1 MKNIELGKINRFTL
15 VGNKT
20 SITKEELEEIVEYKH
35 EYAKP
40 GELKKYTE
48 KSFRNL
54 SQSEKE
60 SLIDELLKD
69 DYVQY
74 KNCHIARSK
83 LLYDSSDTLIKE
95 ITILDKLND
104 LGYEIYL
111 LPYSYARD
119 SMNCYQKSADS
130 ISDLAFIE
138 FKTAISTGKNAGQSV
153 YKDARTQADNV
164 FISFVNETS
173 EQKVI
178 NNIYSTIKESKKVN
192 KNYNFE
198 GLVFLNFEKDNDRTV
213 LYHFD
218 KDGAALRLDNPT
230 HKNLQT
236 FLKDN
241 NFKKDKGIENDSQ
254 VLENP
259 VTKHGSSPINNIKQ
273 ESESVNKDIE
283 TRAAELVRN
292 ATYHEKDDLYFGDN
306 EHKVRF
312 YTDFDSSILNLS
324 KYIDEPV
331 KDFRLG
337 TVFNHA
343 NKCVD
348 YFIDAILESGDVLYD
363 VQDKLSETDKK
374 VFLAAEEGIVKSI
387 IESELHSQSVVTYSV
402 NFNCGFTFPAEIAGD
417 DVKCNEYRE
426 KVFNELKEKYGFHPN
441 DTETEYF
448 PDREHP
454 NDSSFNIGFAAP
466 VPVESMYPQSA
477 TDIWIDNV
485 CHELE
490 KDFGAYIKWE
500 GGERTERTFEDELS
514 ARKEVTLISAKNRGF
529 YSWDDI
535 YTLAMETGF
544 GDSRLS
550 AKDNARGCI
559 SDIAL
564 KFGIDI
570 ENSEIPE
577 EAIEDFLKEHPELDR
592 FNEDGQMI
600 DSDVSITSA
609 KKELNKVRERSFD
622 DKSVEETIKIF
633 DSFGYYPKFTIEGF
647 EEKLELIRLS
657 DNKPVSRFG
666 EWLTPNHEGF
676 YWGLKWSDDS
686 VTDENLLE
694 TLDELS
700 FHYWNI
706 LPSHT
711 KSITLT
717 DKEYDALD
725 KYFWKLE
732 DPYGFFPISS
742 EDKKV
747 SEYDLKRF
755 IHPLESVEKELSS
768 DTVKIIKDVI
778 NKYIPSFP
786 KEIEYEHKFKNTIF
800 IQDKEWGDVL
810 VCRFNEKKDGFDY
823 CLFNQ
828 HGEISRVQNNPGFY
842 EMDYLKNYYQNKK
855 EILPVDAANVI
866 LINNQ
871 DGDKNWKRTDSEL
884 TYDQQWLDSSDRDI
898 STEEKKTFIDAFELV
913 LNPLDNLVAHI
924 IDNGYDLNDTE
935 IKDLKATFEY
945 WFETWNYE
953 LAYDEGELCFL
964 DHDNE
969 YAETLDFDGIKRV
982 LHNMLVS
989 VNDTKDSELDWQKE
1003 LLQKFEPDPEVIK
1016 LKTKYLKA
1024 YEKGMESSRQ
1034 AALEQ
1039 LPADASKEKVIEEA
1053 NVIFAETA
1061 KPYEIVGYYLTYYPE
1076 KYLETW
1082 NENTKNKVLDGTDK
1096 TVTELLTT
1104 LYEKEHTH
1112 MHKIDNVNLE
1122 PLNLKEYVNSHLPET
1137 VGPLSSSFIDNLD
1150 IYTRKLSDD
1159 LLLYDKVNDKAYRVW
1174 NGDKIDYEKTKN
1186 KNLLHETDVEGLFNF
1201 AEDEAYNYQ
1210 GTVDA
1215 KTQAAEIREAK
1226 DYEHYFNH
1234 YQNII
1239 KASRFAEL
1247 TQCFASEDNDKIRA
1261 ESVHTYAIKL
1271 YKENTDILSLPYD
1284 EDTGYELNVETN
1296 IEGRVNLMYL
1306 NKINIK
1312 TNKIVWNSVESSFNE
1327 SQLEIWNESKSF
1339 VENYIHASFPEDYE
1353 IVADYAFPE
1362 TYKYI
1367 NSDGNTI
1374 ELTTYEEPRWNF
1386 RDEKVLLK
1394 AVQESD
1400 PDFYKKLMEIISEYP
1415 DEHFSFDL
1423 GKELSYASFGGEK
1436 SWNKNH
1442 DFSLE
1447 SLDEKLNNVF
1457 RFRYWNNYDENNV
1470 EVNNFDEY
1478 GEEIVIKDEGLV
1490 KKLNTLIEAHVRY
1503 NITKYETFKK
1513 YREERIPLL
1522 IRENFRSIVGEGP
1535 LHENDNELY
1544 LEGSFLSS
1552 ELSSLIGLGTDE
1564 ENSWSDV
1571 NGDKYI
1577 RKYNIYKLYDLKGG
1591 DKINTIPFKFDG
1603 DPDRL
1608 FIEYYDKNDKVS
1620 STQKLSEDVLP
1631 FGTVELVNKCFDEQA
1646 AREMHQPLITEK
1658 NIINL
1663 AKSEISHFD
1672 KDFDLPNSHGKRV
1685 GRIWTYTLSD
1695 DFEKV
1700 LGIQGKTYVKDGEEK
1715 ILYFNLY
1722 QDFEYDDN
1730 GKIDLSKPSDLLLYE
1745 YYNDGI
1751 DEINC
1756 GVEKISDVLQNN
1768 SEYLQRF
1775 VSGDI
1780 SEIKDKIIQTIT
1792 NSFKNYIRDE
1802 LDTNEIKLDVEMEN
1816 NKQRGWQWIHY
1827 NDNSGSLHSPSGKS
1841 YFSYDW
1847 NTKEYTITDDS
1858 RWEMFEGAPDEDT
1871 SFSAFKKE
1879 AEEYVRKNITN
1890 GDFELTHKYIDH
1902 EFTKNLFVQAV
1913 GTDISDELWDE
1924 IESRQ
1929 NERDFN
1935 LVCDYEVNSQGNI
1948 ISFDFKKQDIDNE
1961 YNETPTT
1968 ALEIINEVIAWDDKE
1983 VSELH
1988 AGTADDKDIQK
1999 INQFIKDLE
2008 QLRDEI
2014 DIDVDVFENCRI
2026 DVHNNVEDA
2035 YIHITLDNGN
2045 VVHIPMEYVS
2055 ENELD
2060 DFWYGFRYKG
2070 KDFDLNITGESF
2082 TGEKD
2087 VYQCAVYSVD
2097 ETGHVDTADYSSA
2110 ETVIMDAYHKYI
2122 PEMNYKVASDEQILQ
2137 AFNKAGFEL
2146 TSPSM
2151 LNLFNEELSEFWAEE
2166 IVLGPDGKLYWHD
2179 IEGENGYE
2187 FAVLDKSRISSL
2199 FNSVEEALESHLT
2212 DEEYYDEE
2220 EEMQEAK
2227 KLLTE
2232 LKNISSQYMLVKEV
2246 EVWNKEKES
2255 TNSVWREIGHLIN
2268 VKPHNQEQ
2276 ISVLV
2281 AAAAKKGF
2289 TIEPEQ
2295 ADAILQLVNYDESTF
2310 KFVFDIDNG
2319 NFAEIHHD
2327 NVISDV
2333 EDFEGIMSYLESEI
2347 KFELFEEPEKYSA
2360 EQKESAQKLYN
2371 VLLNINSE
2379 KELINL
2385 FSRKDIN
2392 SGINCFE
2399 SDPDDVGLVFG
2410 EGSLQIPVFI
2420 NTKFALDK
2428 LLDPDFEN
2436 DNDTLKYY
2444 IEISENGAVTD
2455 VLWHN
2460 HVQANHPENQNEGM
2474 ISDSDKISA
2483 ELKDKIINLSR
2494 EYAENFCQEKFNRSV
2509 EESIL
2514 MHKFEQTL
2522 LNKEADMYVSGKPD
2536 FSLTKDDFQP
2546 NVIQITMFA
2555 GSEMSSW
2562 DSGYELEQILDPDF
2576 DVERDSMNFIFTIN
2590 EDDECDIRWEN
2601 YPIHDG
2607 LISNSNISE
2616 DLKKELFKSCK
2627 KAAEEYVK
2635 EHFGCSLD
2643 KAFYMDLSSNNI
2655 DRNFPDENIIDKET
2669 NLTPVQ
2675 LAGEK
2680 FIGELNKNICYYK
2693 NNPWVTSKIILDEMK
2708 EKNPEEHKLL
2718 QKYFKEN
2725 NIKTRED
2732 YIKFFEEN
2740 LGVVKSV
2747 SQVQKKASFNPGE
2760 NKTVKR
2766 EKDTEPDF
2774 DR

>member
-60 SLIDELLKD
+60 TLIDELLKD

-95 ITILDKLND
+95 IAILDKLND

-164 FISFVNETS
+164 FISFVNETT

-192 KNYNFE
+192 KDYNFE
-198 GLVFLNFEKDNDRTV
+198 GLVFLNFEKNNDRTV

-230 HKNLQT
+230 HENLQT

-259 VTKHGSSPINNIKQ
+259 VTEHGSSPTNNIKQ

-292 ATYHEKDDLYFGDN
+292 ATYHEKDTSYTGDS

-312 YTDFDSSILNLS
+312 YTDFDSSILNLR
-324 KYIDEPV
+324 KYIEQPV
-331 KDFRLG
+331 REFRLG

-426 KVFNELKEKYGFHPN
+426 KVFNELMKKYGFHSN

-514 ARKEVTLISAKNRGF
+514 ARKEVTLIAAKNRGF

-559 SDIAL
+559 SDIAS

-577 EAIEDFLKEHPELDR
+577 EAIEDFLKEHPELNR
-592 FNEDGQMI
+592 FNEDGQII
-600 DSDVSITSA
+600 DSDVSIISA
-609 KKELNKVRERSFD
+609 
-622 DKSVEETIKIF
+622 
-633 DSFGYYPKFTIEGF
+633 
-647 EEKLELIRLS
+647 
-657 DNKPVSRFG
+657 
-666 EWLTPNHEGF
+666 
-676 YWGLKWSDDS
+676 
-686 VTDENLLE
+686 
-694 TLDELS
+694 
-700 FHYWNI
+700 
-706 LPSHT
+706 
-711 KSITLT
+711 
-717 DKEYDALD
+717 
-725 KYFWKLE
+725 
-732 DPYGFFPISS
+732 
-742 EDKKV
+742 
-747 SEYDLKRF
+747 
-755 IHPLESVEKELSS
+755 
-768 DTVKIIKDVI
+768 
-778 NKYIPSFP
+778 
-786 KEIEYEHKFKNTIF
+786 EHNFKNTIF

-828 HGEISRVQNNPGFY
+828 AGEISRVQNNPGFY

-855 EILPVDAANVI
+855 EILPVDAANAI

-871 DGDKNWKRTDSEL
+871 IGDKNWKRTDSEL
-884 TYDQQWLDSSDRDI
+884 TYDQQWLNSSDRDI

-924 IDNGYDLNDTE
+924 VDNGYDLNDTE
-935 IKDLKATFEY
+935 IKNLKATFEY

-953 LAYDEGELCFL
+953 LSYDEGQLCFF
-964 DHDNE
+964 DHDSE
-969 YAETLDFDGIKRV
+969 YAETLDFDEIKRL

-989 VNDTKDSELDWQKE
+989 VNDTKDSELDWQKN
-1003 LLQKFEPDPEVIK
+1003 LLQKFEPDPELEK
-1016 LKTKYLKA
+1016 LKEKYLKA
-1024 YEKGMESSRQ
+1024 FEKGMESSRQ
-1034 AALEQ
+1034 AAFDE
-1039 LPADASKEKVIEEA
+1039 LPADATKEAVNDKA
-1053 NVIFAETA
+1053 NEIFGTTA
-1061 KPYEIVGYYLTYYPE
+1061 NPDEVVGYYLSFYPD
-1076 KYLETW
+1076 KYLEIW
-1082 NENTKNKVLDGTDK
+1082 NENIENHNLTEEDK
-1096 TVTELLTT
+1096 TVTVLLQN
-1104 LYEKEHTH
+1104 LYEKEHIH
-1112 MHKIDNVNLE
+1112 MHSKNNIEQMNLR
-1122 PLNLKEYVNSHLPET
+1122 EYVNTHLPSGI
-1137 VGPLSSSFIDNLD
+1137 GPLSSYFIDKLD
-1150 IYTRKLSDD
+1150 LYTKGLSNDI
-1159 LLLYDKVNDKAYRVW
+1159 LLYDKVNDKAYRVI
-1174 NGDKIDYEKTKN
+1174 NGNRTEYEKTKDSRY
-1186 KNLLHETDVEGLFNF
+1186 LEETNVKELFTF
-1201 AEDEAYNYQ
+1201 AADEAYNYQ
-1210 GTVDA
+1210 GTADE
-1215 KTQAAEIREAK
+1215 KIQSAEIAEAK
-1226 DYEHYFNH
+1226 SDEKIFNF
-1234 YQNII
+1234 YLNEIT
-1239 KASRFAEL
+1239 ASRFADL
-1247 TQCFASEDNDKIRA
+1247 VQCYGTVGDDKIRND
-1261 ESVHTYAIKL
+1261 SVHKYAFKL
-1271 YKENTDILSLPYD
+1271 NKENTDILSLSSDD
-1284 EDTGYELNVETN
+1284 ETGYELGVETN
-1296 IEGRVNLMYL
+1296 VEGHVCLMYL
-1306 NKINIK
+1306 NKVNKK
-1312 TNKIVWNSVESSFNE
+1312 TGVTLYESLETHFDD
-1327 SQLEIWNESKSF
+1327 SQKEIWNHAKKF
-1339 VENYIHASFPEDYE
+1339 VEAYIHDSFPEDYE

-1423 GKELSYASFGGEK
+1423 GKELSYDSFVGEK

-1478 GEEIVIKDEGLV
+1478 GEEIVIKDEQLV
-1490 KKLNTLIEAHVRY
+1490 KKLNALIEPHVRY
-1503 NITKYETFKK
+1503 NITKYQRFKD

-1535 LHENDNELY
+1535 LHENDNKLY

-1571 NGDKYI
+1571 NGNKYI

-1631 FGTVELVNKCFDEQA
+1631 FETVELVNKCFDEQA
-1646 AREMHQPLITEK
+1646 AREIHQPLITKK
-1658 NIINL
+1658 NIETL

-1672 KDFDLPNSHGKRV
+1672 KDFDLPNSQGKKV

-1700 LGIQGKTYVKDGEEK
+1700 LGIHGKTYVKDGEEK

-1775 VSGDI
+1775 VSGNVE
-1780 SEIKDKIIQTIT
+1780 EIKDNIIQTIT
-1792 NSFKNYIRDE
+1792 NLFKNYIRDE

-1816 NKQRGWQWIHY
+1816 NKQRGWQWVHY

-1890 GDFELTHKYIDH
+1890 GDFELTHKYIAH
-1902 EFTKNLFVQAV
+1902 ELTKNLFVQAV

-1929 NERDFN
+1929 YERAFN
-1935 LVCDYEVNSQGNI
+1935 LVCDYEVDSQGNI
-1948 ISFDFKKQDIDNE
+1948 ISFDFKKHDIDNE

-1999 INQFIKDLE
+1999 VNQFIKDLE

-2014 DIDVDVFENCRI
+2014 DINVDVFENCRI

-2035 YIHITLDNGN
+2035 YIHITLNNGN

-2055 ENELD
+2055 KNELD

-2097 ETGHVDTADYSSA
+2097 ENGHIDTADYSSA
-2110 ETVIMDAYHKYI
+2110 EAVSIDAYHKYV
-2122 PEMNYKVASDEQILQ
+2122 PEMNYKVASDEQVLQ

-2146 TSPSM
+2146 SSPSM
-2151 LNLFNEELSEFWAEE
+2151 LNLFNEELSEFWTEE

-2179 IEGENGYE
+2179 IEGEQGYK

-2227 KLLTE
+2227 NLLTE

-2255 TNSVWREIGHLIN
+2255 TNSMWREIGHLVD

-2327 NVISDV
+2327 NVITDV

-2360 EQKESAQKLYN
+2360 EQKESAQRLYN

-2399 SDPDDVGLVFG
+2399 SDPDDVGLEFG

-2474 ISDSDKISA
+2474 ISDSDKISP

-2494 EYAENFCQEKFNRSV
+2494 EYAEDFCQRKFNRSV

-2522 LNKEADMYVSGKPD
+2522 LNEEADMYVSGKPD
-2536 FSLTKDDFQP
+2536 FSLTKDDFQQ

-2576 DVERDSMNFIFTIN
+2576 DVEKNSMNFIFTIN
-2590 EDDECDIRWEN
+2590 EDNECDIRWEN

-2627 KAAEEYVK
+2627 KAAEEYIK

-2643 KAFYMDLSSNNI
+2643 KAFYMDLSSDNF
-2655 DRNFPDENIIDKET
+2655 DRNFSDENIIDKET

-2718 QKYFKEN
+2718 QKYFKEK

-2747 SQVQKKASFNPGE
+2747 SQVQKKTSFNPGE
-2760 NKTVKR
+2760 NKTVKK

-2774 DR
+2774 GR

>member
-1 MKNIELGKINRFTL
+1 MKTIELGKTNRFIL

-48 KSFRNL
+48 NSFRDL

-95 ITILDKLND
+95 IAILDKLND

-259 VTKHGSSPINNIKQ
+259 VTEHGSSPTKNIEQ

-283 TRAAELVRN
+283 TRAAEL
-292 ATYHEKDDLYFGDN
+292 
-306 EHKVRF
+306 
-312 YTDFDSSILNLS
+312 
-324 KYIDEPV
+324 
-331 KDFRLG
+331 
-337 TVFNHA
+337 
-343 NKCVD
+343 
-348 YFIDAILESGDVLYD
+348 
-363 VQDKLSETDKK
+363 
-374 VFLAAEEGIVKSI
+374 
-387 IESELHSQSVVTYSV
+387 
-402 NFNCGFTFPAEIAGD
+402 
-417 DVKCNEYRE
+417 
-426 KVFNELKEKYGFHPN
+426 LK
-441 DTETEYF
+441 
-448 PDREHP
+448 
-454 NDSSFNIGFAAP
+454 
-466 VPVESMYPQSA
+466 
-477 TDIWIDNV
+477 
-485 CHELE
+485 
-490 KDFGAYIKWE
+490 
-500 GGERTERTFEDELS
+500 
-514 ARKEVTLISAKNRGF
+514 
-529 YSWDDI
+529 
-535 YTLAMETGF
+535 
-544 GDSRLS
+544 
-550 AKDNARGCI
+550 
-559 SDIAL
+559 
-564 KFGIDI
+564 
-570 ENSEIPE
+570 
-577 EAIEDFLKEHPELDR
+577 
-592 FNEDGQMI
+592 
-600 DSDVSITSA
+600 
-609 KKELNKVRERSFD
+609 
-622 DKSVEETIKIF
+622 
-633 DSFGYYPKFTIEGF
+633 
-647 EEKLELIRLS
+647 
-657 DNKPVSRFG
+657 
-666 EWLTPNHEGF
+666 
-676 YWGLKWSDDS
+676 
-686 VTDENLLE
+686 
-694 TLDELS
+694 
-700 FHYWNI
+700 
-706 LPSHT
+706 
-711 KSITLT
+711 
-717 DKEYDALD
+717 
-725 KYFWKLE
+725 
-732 DPYGFFPISS
+732 
-742 EDKKV
+742 
-747 SEYDLKRF
+747 
-755 IHPLESVEKELSS
+755 
-768 DTVKIIKDVI
+768 
-778 NKYIPSFP
+778 
-786 KEIEYEHKFKNTIF
+786 
-800 IQDKEWGDVL
+800 
-810 VCRFNEKKDGFDY
+810 
-823 CLFNQ
+823 
-828 HGEISRVQNNPGFY
+828 
-842 EMDYLKNYYQNKK
+842 
-855 EILPVDAANVI
+855 
-866 LINNQ
+866 
-871 DGDKNWKRTDSEL
+871 
-884 TYDQQWLDSSDRDI
+884 
-898 STEEKKTFIDAFELV
+898 
-913 LNPLDNLVAHI
+913 
-924 IDNGYDLNDTE
+924 
-935 IKDLKATFEY
+935 
-945 WFETWNYE
+945 
-953 LAYDEGELCFL
+953 
-964 DHDNE
+964 
-969 YAETLDFDGIKRV
+969 
-982 LHNMLVS
+982 
-989 VNDTKDSELDWQKE
+989 
-1003 LLQKFEPDPEVIK
+1003 
-1016 LKTKYLKA
+1016 
-1024 YEKGMESSRQ
+1024 
-1034 AALEQ
+1034 
-1039 LPADASKEKVIEEA
+1039 
-1053 NVIFAETA
+1053 
-1061 KPYEIVGYYLTYYPE
+1061 
-1076 KYLETW
+1076 
-1082 NENTKNKVLDGTDK
+1082 
-1096 TVTELLTT
+1096 T

-1112 MHKIDNVNLE
+1112 MHKIDNENLE
-1122 PLNLKEYVNSHLPET
+1122 PLNLMEYVNSHLPET

-1159 LLLYDKVNDKAYRVW
+1159 FLLYDKVNDKAYRVW

-1210 GTVDA
+1210 GTADA
-1215 KTQAAEIREAK
+1215 KTQAAEIKEAK
-1226 DYEHYFNH
+1226 NYEQYFKH

-1247 TQCFASEDNDKIRA
+1247 SQCYASEDNDKIRA
-1261 ESVHTYAIKL
+1261 ESVYTYAIKL
-1271 YKENTDILSLPYD
+1271 NKENTDILSLPYD

-1306 NKINIK
+1306 TKINTK
-1312 TNKIVWNSVESSFNE
+1312 TNKNVWNSVESSFNE
-1327 SQLEIWNESKSF
+1327 SQLEIWNESKRF
-1339 VENYIHASFPEDYE
+1339 VENYIHDSFPEDYE

-1423 GKELSYASFGGEK
+1423 GKELHYDSFCEAS
-1436 SWNKNH
+1436 WKNYH

-1447 SLDEKLNNVF
+1447 SIDDKLNNVF
-1457 RFRYWNNYDENNV
+1457 RFRYWNNYDENKI
-1470 EVNNFDEY
+1470 EINNFNEY
-1478 GEEIVIKDEGLV
+1478 GEEIVIKDKQLV
-1490 KKLNTLIEAHVRY
+1490 KKLNALIESHVRY
-1503 NITKYETFKK
+1503 NITKYQRFKD
-1513 YREERIPLL
+1513 YREQRIPLL

-1535 LHENDNELY
+1535 LHENDNKLY

-1571 NGDKYI
+1571 NGNKYI

-1603 DPDRL
+1603 EPDRL
-1608 FIEYYDKNDKVS
+1608 FIEYYGKNDKVS

-1646 AREMHQPLITEK
+1646 AREMHQTLITKK
-1658 NIINL
+1658 NIEIL

-1672 KDFDLPNSHGKRV
+1672 KEFDLPNSQGKKR

-1700 LGIQGKTYVKDGEEK
+1700 LGIHGKTYVKDGKEK

-1745 YYNDGI
+1745 YFNDGT
-1751 DEINC
+1751 DGINC

-1768 SEYLQRF
+1768 SKYLQRF
-1775 VSGDI
+1775 VAGDI

-1792 NSFKNYIRDE
+1792 NSFKNYIRNE
-1802 LDTNEIKLDVEMEN
+1802 LDTNEIKTDIEIEN
-1816 NKQRGWQWIHY
+1816 SKQRGWQWIHY

-1871 SFSAFKKE
+1871 SFSAFKKK

-1890 GDFELTHKYIDH
+1890 GDFELTHKYIDR
-1902 EFTKNLFVQAV
+1902 ELTKNFFVQAV

-1929 NERDFN
+1929 NERNFN
-1935 LVCDYEVNSQGNI
+1935 LVCDYEVDSQGNI

-2026 DVHNNVEDA
+2026 DIHNNVVDT
-2035 YIHITLDNGN
+2035 YIHITLNNGN
-2045 VVHIPMEYVS
+2045 IVHIPMEYVS

-2060 DFWYGFRYKG
+2060 DFWYGFKYKG
-2070 KDFDLNITGESF
+2070 KDFDLNIAGESF

-2097 ETGHVDTADYSSA
+2097 ENGHVDTADYSSA
-2110 ETVIMDAYHKYI
+2110 EAVIMNAYHKYV

-2146 TSPSM
+2146 TSHSM

-2179 IEGENGYE
+2179 IEGEQGYE

-2199 FNSVEEALESHLT
+2199 FDNVEEALESHLT

-2220 EEMQEAK
+2220 EMQDAK
-2227 KLLTE
+2227 NLLAE

-2255 TNSVWREIGHLIN
+2255 TNSVWREIGHLVD

-2289 TIEPEQ
+2289 TIESEQ
-2295 ADAILQLVNYDESTF
+2295 ADAILQLLNYDESTF

-2327 NVISDV
+2327 NVITDV

-2360 EQKESAQKLYN
+2360 EQKESALRLYN
-2371 VLLNINSE
+2371 VLLNINPE

-2392 SGINCFE
+2392 SGINCFK
-2399 SDPDDVGLVFG
+2399 SDPDDLGLEFG
-2410 EGSLQIPVFI
+2410 EGSICIPVYI

-2460 HVQANHPENQNEGM
+2460 HVQSNHPENQNEGM
-2474 ISDSDKISA
+2474 ISDNDKISP
-2483 ELKDKIINLSR
+2483 ELKNKIINLSR
-2494 EYAENFCQEKFNRSV
+2494 EYAEDFCQRKFNRSI

-2514 MHKFEQTL
+2514 MHNFEQTL
-2522 LNKEADMYVSGKPD
+2522 LNEEADMNVSGKPD

-2576 DVERDSMNFIFTIN
+2576 DVEKDSMNFIFTIN

-2643 KAFYMDLSSNNI
+2643 KAFYMDLSSNNF

-2693 NNPWVTSKIILDEMK
+2693 NNPWVTSKIILDELK
-2708 EKNPEEHKLL
+2708 KNDPEEYKNVNLFFKKKKL
-2718 QKYFKEN
+2718 KSKADYEN
-2725 NIKTRED
+2725 
-2732 YIKFFEEN
+2732 FFEQSIGSRKVCSISTE
-2740 LGVVKSV
+2740 
-2747 SQVQKKASFNPGE
+2747 
-2760 NKTVKR
+2760 KR
-2766 EKDTEPDF
+2766 EPEISKNKPGKEDPDYT
-2774 DR
+2774 R

>member
-1 MKNIELGKINRFTL
+1 MKNIELGKKIWNAIDSSWDFETWYEKCFGECIEEAANSILNGSCTIENGSFVEVSRTISKDGNTHNFDVDPENFIEYYGEEGFFNTFGISFNALKEINAIKTL
-15 VGNKT
+15 DKDYVKGSLNAITSVIKNKSFLQINNPELNEVIFDYGDFGDLTKNKNGSNGNGIIHIIQRR
-20 SITKEELEEIVEYKH
+20 SEIDNLSDEEIASLLFMIKRISETEKPDGYDKTNTRAFINKNGIRVILQKNWKEDNRNWIVTGYGIIDSESKELNLEATETIKTVNALYGYKPEH
-35 EYAKP
+35 SRLREQVGAVIASISTIRQQQKNVKELKSRTKIEKGIKTISTSNPKTVYDRAILKSSPKNCSDKELISSFAAIEYAINALENKNNSS
-40 GELKKYTE
+40 LFKHTKARKIIE
-48 KSFRNL
+48 KAADRTLLN
-54 SQSEKE
+54 KVNK
-60 SLIDELLKD
+60 ELLD
-69 DYVQY
+69 RGY
-74 KNCHIARSK
+74 
-83 LLYDSSDTLIKE
+83 T
-95 ITILDKLND
+95 
-104 LGYEIYL
+104 YEIH
-111 LPYSYARD
+111 
-119 SMNCYQKSADS
+119 N
-130 ISDLAFIE
+130 
-138 FKTAISTGKNAGQSV
+138 ST
-153 YKDARTQADNV
+153 
-164 FISFVNETS
+164 NETS
-173 EQKVI
+173 I
-178 NNIYSTIKESKKVN
+178 NYQRVVVMDVSSGKEH
-192 KNYNFE
+192 
-198 GLVFLNFEKDNDRTV
+198 LADLNV
-213 LYHFD
+213 
-218 KDGAALRLDNPT
+218 DNPSVK
-230 HKNLQT
+230 HENSPDKN
-236 FLKDN
+236 K
-241 NFKKDKGIENDSQ
+241 E
-254 VLENP
+254 
-259 VTKHGSSPINNIKQ
+259 Q
-273 ESESVNKDIE
+273 EFNSVNKDIE

-292 ATYHEKDDLYFGDN
+292 ATYHEKDGLYIGDN

-312 YTDFDSSILNLS
+312 FTDFDGSILNLRDC
-324 KYIDEPV
+324 IDEPV
-331 KDFRLG
+331 REFRLG
-337 TVFNHA
+337 TVFDYN

-348 YFIDAILESGDVLYD
+348 YFIDAILESGDVLND
-363 VQDKLSETDKK
+363 VQDELSETDKK

-402 NFNCGFTFPAEIAGD
+402 NYNCGFTFPAEIAGD

-426 KVFNELKEKYGFHPN
+426 KVFKELMKKYGFHHN

-454 NDSSFNIGFAAP
+454 NDSSFNIVFAAP

-559 SDIAL
+559 SDIAS

-577 EAIEDFLKEHPELDR
+577 EAIEDFLKEHPELNR
-592 FNEDGQMI
+592 FNEDGQII

-609 KKELNKVRERSFD
+609 
-622 DKSVEETIKIF
+622 
-633 DSFGYYPKFTIEGF
+633 
-647 EEKLELIRLS
+647 
-657 DNKPVSRFG
+657 
-666 EWLTPNHEGF
+666 
-676 YWGLKWSDDS
+676 
-686 VTDENLLE
+686 
-694 TLDELS
+694 
-700 FHYWNI
+700 
-706 LPSHT
+706 
-711 KSITLT
+711 
-717 DKEYDALD
+717 
-725 KYFWKLE
+725 
-732 DPYGFFPISS
+732 
-742 EDKKV
+742 
-747 SEYDLKRF
+747 
-755 IHPLESVEKELSS
+755 
-768 DTVKIIKDVI
+768 
-778 NKYIPSFP
+778 
-786 KEIEYEHKFKNTIF
+786 EHNFKNTIF

-828 HGEISRVQNNPGFY
+828 AGEISRVQNNPGFY

-855 EILPVDAANVI
+855 EILPVDAANAI

-871 DGDKNWKRTDSEL
+871 IGDKNWKRTDSEL
-884 TYDQQWLDSSDRDI
+884 TYDQQWLNSSDRDI

-924 IDNGYDLNDTE
+924 VDNGYDLNDKE

-953 LAYDEGELCFL
+953 LSYDEGQLCFF
-964 DHDNE
+964 DHDSE
-969 YAETLDFDGIKRV
+969 YAETLDFDEIKRL

-989 VNDTKDSELDWQKE
+989 VNDTKDSELDWQKN
-1003 LLQKFEPDPEVIK
+1003 LLQKFEPDPELEK
-1016 LKTKYLKA
+1016 LKEKYLKA
-1024 YEKGMESSRQ
+1024 FEKGMESSRQ
-1034 AALEQ
+1034 AAFDE
-1039 LPADASKEKVIEEA
+1039 LPADATKEAVNDKA
-1053 NVIFAETA
+1053 NEIFGTTA
-1061 KPYEIVGYYLTYYPE
+1061 NPDEVVGYYLSFYPD
-1076 KYLETW
+1076 KYLEIW
-1082 NENTKNKVLDGTDK
+1082 NENIENHNLTEEDK
-1096 TVTELLTT
+1096 TVTVLLQN
-1104 LYEKEHTH
+1104 LYEKEHIH
-1112 MHKIDNVNLE
+1112 MHSKNNIEQMNLR
-1122 PLNLKEYVNSHLPET
+1122 EYVNTHLPSGI
-1137 VGPLSSSFIDNLD
+1137 GPLSSYFIDKLD
-1150 IYTRKLSDD
+1150 LYTKGLSDD
-1159 LLLYDKVNDKAYRVW
+1159 ILLYDKVNDKAYRVI
-1174 NGDKIDYEKTKN
+1174 NGNRTEYEKTKASRY
-1186 KNLLHETDVEGLFNF
+1186 LEETNVKELFKF
-1201 AEDEAYNYQ
+1201 AADEAYNYQ
-1210 GTVDA
+1210 GTADK
-1215 KTQAAEIREAK
+1215 KTQSAEIAEAK
-1226 DYEHYFNH
+1226 SAEKSFNF
-1234 YQNII
+1234 YLNEIT
-1239 KASRFAEL
+1239 ASRFADL
-1247 TQCFASEDNDKIRA
+1247 VQCYCTVGDDKIRND
-1261 ESVHTYAIKL
+1261 SVHKYAFKL
-1271 YKENTDILSLPYD
+1271 NKENTDILSLSSDD
-1284 EDTGYELNVETN
+1284 ETGYELGVETN
-1296 IEGRVNLMYL
+1296 VEGHVCLMYL
-1306 NKINIK
+1306 NKVNKK
-1312 TNKIVWNSVESSFNE
+1312 TGVTLYESLETHFDD
-1327 SQLEIWNESKSF
+1327 SQKEIWNHAKKF
-1339 VENYIHASFPEDYE
+1339 VEAYIHDSFPEDYE

-1367 NSDGNTI
+1367 NNDGNTI
-1374 ELTTYEEPRWNF
+1374 ELTTYEEPRWKF
-1386 RDEKVLLK
+1386 RDEKVLLN
-1394 AVQESD
+1394 AVKESD
-1400 PDFYKKLMEIISEYP
+1400 PDFYNELVKIISEYP

-1423 GKELSYASFGGEK
+1423 GKELHYDSFCEAS
-1436 SWNKNH
+1436 WKNYH

-1447 SLDEKLNNVF
+1447 SKDDKLNNVF
-1457 RFRYWNNYDENNV
+1457 RFRYWNNYDENKI
-1470 EVNNFDEY
+1470 EINNFDEY
-1478 GEEIVIKDEGLV
+1478 GEEIVIKDEQLV
-1490 KKLNTLIEAHVRY
+1490 KKLNALIESHVRY
-1503 NITKYETFKK
+1503 NITKYQKFKD

-1522 IRENFRSIVGEGP
+1522 IKENFKSIAGEGP
-1535 LHENDNELY
+1535 LHENDKELY
-1544 LEGSFLSS
+1544 LECTFLSE
-1552 ELSSLIGLGTDE
+1552 ELSSLIGFGTNERNKWIDIN
-1564 ENSWSDV
+1564 ENE
-1571 NGDKYI
+1571 YI
-1577 RKYNIYKLYDLKGG
+1577 RKFNISKLYNLKGR
-1591 DKINTIPFKFDG
+1591 DKNNTIAFKFNG

-1608 FIEYYDKNDKVS
+1608 LIKYYDKNDKNS
-1620 STQKLSEDVLP
+1620 STKKLSEDILP
-1631 FGTVELVNKCFDEQA
+1631 SGTVELVNKCFDEQA
-1646 AREMHQPLITEK
+1646 AHEMHQPLITEK

-1695 DFEKV
+1695 EFEKV
-1700 LGIQGKTYVKDGEEK
+1700 LGVQGKTYVKDSKEN
-1715 ILYFNLY
+1715 ILYYALY
-1722 QDFEYDDN
+1722 QDFEFDDN

-1745 YYNDGI
+1745 YFNDGT
-1751 DEINC
+1751 DEVNC

-1768 SEYLQRF
+1768 SKYLQRF
-1775 VSGDI
+1775 VAGDI

-1792 NSFKNYIRDE
+1792 NLFKNYIKDE
-1802 LDTNEIKLDVEMEN
+1802 LDTNEIKTDVEIEN
-1816 NKQRGWQWIHY
+1816 SKQRGWQWIHY

-1871 SFSAFKKE
+1871 SFSAFKKK

-1902 EFTKNLFVQAV
+1902 ELTKNFFVQAV

-1929 NERDFN
+1929 NERNFN
-1935 LVCDYEVNSQGNI
+1935 LVWDYEVDSQGNI

-2026 DVHNNVEDA
+2026 DVHNNVEDS
-2035 YIHITLDNGN
+2035 YIHITLNNGN
-2045 VVHIPMEYVS
+2045 IVHIPMEYVS

-2087 VYQCAVYSVD
+2087 LYQCAVYSVD
-2097 ETGHVDTADYSSA
+2097 EDGHVDTADYSSA
-2110 ETVIMDAYHKYI
+2110 ETVIMDAYHEYV

-2137 AFNKAGFEL
+2137 AFNKAGFEI

-2179 IEGENGYE
+2179 IDESEQGYN

-2199 FNSVEEALESHLT
+2199 FDNVEEALESHLT

-2220 EEMQEAK
+2220 EEMQDAK
-2227 KLLTE
+2227 NLLTE
-2232 LKNISSQYMLVKEV
+2232 LKNISGQYMLVKEV

-2255 TNSVWREIGHLIN
+2255 TNSVWREIGHLVD

-2276 ISVLV
+2276 IFVLV

-2327 NVISDV
+2327 NVITDV

-2399 SDPDDVGLVFG
+2399 SDPDDVGLEFG

-2436 DNDTLKYY
+2436 NNDTLKYY

-2474 ISDSDKISA
+2474 ISDSDKISP

-2494 EYAENFCQEKFNRSV
+2494 DYAEDFCQRKFNRSV
-2509 EESIL
+2509 EESIH
-2514 MHKFEQTL
+2514 MHNFEQTL
-2522 LNKEADMYVSGKPD
+2522 LNEEADMNVSCKPN

-2576 DVERDSMNFIFTIN
+2576 DVEKDSMNFIFTIN

-2627 KAAEEYVK
+2627 KVAEEYVK

-2643 KAFYMDLSSNNI
+2643 KAFYMDLSSNNF

-2747 SQVQKKASFNPGE
+2747 SQVQKKTSFNPGE

-2766 EKDTEPDF
+2766 EKYNKPDF
-2774 DR
+2774 GR

>member
-1 MKNIELGKINRFTL
+1 MKNIELGKTNRFIL

-48 KSFRNL
+48 NSFRDL

-95 ITILDKLND
+95 IAILDKLND

-130 ISDLAFIE
+130 LSDLAFIE

-230 HKNLQT
+230 HKNLQI

-259 VTKHGSSPINNIKQ
+259 VTEHGSSPTKNIKQ

-292 ATYHEKDDLYFGDN
+292 ATYHEKDSSYTGDS

-312 YTDFDSSILNLS
+312 YTDFDSSILNLR
-324 KYIDEPV
+324 KYFDKPV

-337 TVFNHA
+337 TVFDFN

-348 YFIDAILESGDVLYD
+348 YFIDAILESGNVLYD
-363 VQDKLSETDKK
+363 VQDELSVTDKN

-417 DVKCNEYRE
+417 DAKCNEYRE
-426 KVFNELKEKYGFHPN
+426 KVFNELKEKYGFHHN

-448 PDREHP
+448 PDRENP

-490 KDFGAYIKWE
+490 RDFGAYIKWE

-514 ARKEVTLISAKNRGF
+514 ARKEVILISAKNRGF

-535 YTLAMETGF
+535 YTLAIENGF

-550 AKDNARGCI
+550 AKDNARGYI

-570 ENSEIPE
+570 ENSEITE
-577 EAIEDFLKEHPELDR
+577 EAIEDFLKEHPELNR
-592 FNEDGQMI
+592 FNEDGQII

-609 KKELNKVRERSFD
+609 
-622 DKSVEETIKIF
+622 
-633 DSFGYYPKFTIEGF
+633 
-647 EEKLELIRLS
+647 
-657 DNKPVSRFG
+657 
-666 EWLTPNHEGF
+666 
-676 YWGLKWSDDS
+676 
-686 VTDENLLE
+686 
-694 TLDELS
+694 
-700 FHYWNI
+700 
-706 LPSHT
+706 
-711 KSITLT
+711 
-717 DKEYDALD
+717 EY
-725 KYFWKLE
+725 
-732 DPYGFFPISS
+732 
-742 EDKKV
+742 
-747 SEYDLKRF
+747 
-755 IHPLESVEKELSS
+755 
-768 DTVKIIKDVI
+768 
-778 NKYIPSFP
+778 
-786 KEIEYEHKFKNTIF
+786 KFKNTIF

-828 HGEISRVQNNPGFY
+828 AGEISRVQNNPGFY

-855 EILPVDAANVI
+855 DILPVDAANAI

-871 DGDKNWKRTDSEL
+871 SGDKNWKRTDSEL

-924 IDNGYDLNDTE
+924 VDNGYDLNDTE

-953 LAYDEGELCFL
+953 LSYDEGQLCFF
-964 DHDNE
+964 DHDSE
-969 YAETLDFDGIKRV
+969 YAETLDFAGIERV

-1016 LKTKYLKA
+1016 FKTKYLKA
-1024 YEKGMESSRQ
+1024 YEAGMESSRQ

-1039 LPADASKEKVIEEA
+1039 LPADASKENVNEEA

-1082 NENTKNKVLDGTDK
+1082 NENIKNKILDGTDK
-1096 TVTELLTT
+1096 TVTELLKT

-1159 LLLYDKVNDKAYRVW
+1159 FLLYDKVNDKAYRVW
-1174 NGDKIDYEKTKN
+1174 NGDKIDYGKTKN

-1210 GTVDA
+1210 GTADA
-1215 KTQAAEIREAK
+1215 KTQAAEIKEAK
-1226 DYEHYFNH
+1226 NYEQYFKH

-1247 TQCFASEDNDKIRA
+1247 SQCYASEDNDKIRA

-1271 YKENTDILSLPYD
+1271 NKENTDILSLPYD

-1306 NKINIK
+1306 NKINTK
-1312 TNKIVWNSVESSFNE
+1312 TNKNVWNSVESSFNE
-1327 SQLEIWNESKSF
+1327 SQLEIWNESKRF
-1339 VENYIHASFPEDYE
+1339 VENYIHDSFPEDYE
-1353 IVADYAFPE
+1353 IIADYAFPE

-1367 NSDGNTI
+1367 NNDGNTI
-1374 ELTTYEEPRWNF
+1374 ELTTYEEPRWKF
-1386 RDEKVLLK
+1386 RDEKVLLN
-1394 AVQESD
+1394 AVKESD
-1400 PDFYKKLMEIISEYP
+1400 PDFYNELVKIISEYP

-1423 GKELSYASFGGEK
+1423 GKELHYDSFCEAS
-1436 SWNKNH
+1436 WKNYH

-1447 SLDEKLNNVF
+1447 SKDDKLNNVF
-1457 RFRYWNNYDENNV
+1457 RFRYWNNYDENKI
-1470 EVNNFDEY
+1470 EINNFDEY
-1478 GEEIVIKDEGLV
+1478 GEEIVIKDEQLV
-1490 KKLNTLIEAHVRY
+1490 KKLNALIESHVRY
-1503 NITKYETFKK
+1503 NITKYQKFKD

-1522 IRENFRSIVGEGP
+1522 IKENFKSIAGEGP
-1535 LHENDNELY
+1535 LHENDKELY
-1544 LEGSFLSS
+1544 LECTFLSE
-1552 ELSSLIGLGTDE
+1552 ELSSLIGFGTNERNKWIDIN
-1564 ENSWSDV
+1564 ENE
-1571 NGDKYI
+1571 YI
-1577 RKYNIYKLYDLKGG
+1577 RKFNISKLYNLKGR
-1591 DKINTIPFKFDG
+1591 DKNNTIAFKFNG

-1608 FIEYYDKNDKVS
+1608 LIKYYDKNDKNS
-1620 STQKLSEDVLP
+1620 STKKLSEDILP
-1631 FGTVELVNKCFDEQA
+1631 SGTVELVNKCFDEQA
-1646 AREMHQPLITEK
+1646 AHEMHQPLITEK

-1695 DFEKV
+1695 EFEKV
-1700 LGIQGKTYVKDGEEK
+1700 LGVQGKTYVKDGKEN
-1715 ILYFNLY
+1715 ILYYALY
-1722 QDFEYDDN
+1722 QDFEFDDN

-1745 YYNDGI
+1745 YFNDGT
-1751 DEINC
+1751 DEVNC

-1768 SEYLQRF
+1768 SKYLQRF
-1775 VSGDI
+1775 VAGDI

-1792 NSFKNYIRDE
+1792 NLFKNYIKDE
-1802 LDTNEIKLDVEMEN
+1802 LDTNEIKTDVEIEN

-1871 SFSAFKKE
+1871 SFSAFKKK

-1902 EFTKNLFVQAV
+1902 ELTKNFFVQAV

-1929 NERDFN
+1929 NERNFN
-1935 LVCDYEVNSQGNI
+1935 LVWDYEVDSQGNI

-2026 DVHNNVEDA
+2026 DVHNNVEDS
-2035 YIHITLDNGN
+2035 YIHITLNNGN
-2045 VVHIPMEYVS
+2045 IVHIPMEYVS

-2087 VYQCAVYSVD
+2087 LYQCAVYSVD
-2097 ETGHVDTADYSSA
+2097 EDGHVDTADYSSA
-2110 ETVIMDAYHKYI
+2110 ETVIMDAYHEYV

-2137 AFNKAGFEL
+2137 AFNKAGFEI

-2179 IEGENGYE
+2179 IDESEQGYN

-2199 FNSVEEALESHLT
+2199 FDNVEEALESHLT

-2220 EEMQEAK
+2220 EEMQDAK
-2227 KLLTE
+2227 NLLTE
-2232 LKNISSQYMLVKEV
+2232 LKNISGQYMLVKEV

-2255 TNSVWREIGHLIN
+2255 TNSVWREIGHLVD

-2276 ISVLV
+2276 IFVLV

-2327 NVISDV
+2327 NVITDV

-2399 SDPDDVGLVFG
+2399 SDPDDVGLEFG

-2436 DNDTLKYY
+2436 NNDTLKYY

-2474 ISDSDKISA
+2474 ISDSDKISP

-2494 EYAENFCQEKFNRSV
+2494 DYAEDFCQRKFNRSV
-2509 EESIL
+2509 EESIH
-2514 MHKFEQTL
+2514 MHNFEQTL
-2522 LNKEADMYVSGKPD
+2522 LNEEADMNVSCKPN

-2576 DVERDSMNFIFTIN
+2576 DVEKDSMNFIFTIN

-2627 KAAEEYVK
+2627 KVAEEYVK

-2643 KAFYMDLSSNNI
+2643 KAFYMDLSSNNF

-2747 SQVQKKASFNPGE
+2747 SQVQKKTSFNPGE

-2774 DR
+2774 GR

>member
-1 MKNIELGKINRFTL
+1 MKNIELGKKIWNAIDSSWDFETWYEKCFGECIEEAANSILNGSCTIENGSFVEVSRTISKDGNTHNFDVDPENFIEYYGEEGFFNTFGISFNALKEINAIKTL
-15 VGNKT
+15 DKDYVKGSLNAITSVIKNKSFLQINNPELNEVIFDYGDFGDLTKNKNGSNGNGIIHIIQRR
-20 SITKEELEEIVEYKH
+20 SEIDNLSDEEIASLLFMIKRISETEKPDGYDKTNTRAFINKNGIRVILQKNWKEDNRNWIVTGYGIIDSESKELNLEATETIKTVNALYGYRPEH
-35 EYAKP
+35 SRLREQVGAVIASISTIRQQQKNVKELKSRTKIEKGIKTISTSNPKTVYDRAILKSSPKNCSDKELISSFAAIEYAINALENKNNSS
-40 GELKKYTE
+40 LFKHTKAKKIIE
-48 KSFRNL
+48 KAADRTLLN
-54 SQSEKE
+54 KVNK
-60 SLIDELLKD
+60 ELLD
-69 DYVQY
+69 RGY
-74 KNCHIARSK
+74 
-83 LLYDSSDTLIKE
+83 T
-95 ITILDKLND
+95 
-104 LGYEIYL
+104 YEIH
-111 LPYSYARD
+111 
-119 SMNCYQKSADS
+119 N
-130 ISDLAFIE
+130 
-138 FKTAISTGKNAGQSV
+138 ST
-153 YKDARTQADNV
+153 
-164 FISFVNETS
+164 NETS
-173 EQKVI
+173 INYQRVVVMDVSSGKEHLVNLNVVNPAVKHENSPDKNKEQELHANEI
-178 NNIYSTIKESKKVN
+178 E
-192 KNYNFE
+192 E
-198 GLVFLNFEKDNDRTV
+198 
-213 LYHFD
+213 
-218 KDGAALRLDNPT
+218 A
-230 HKNLQT
+230 HK
-236 FLKDN
+236 
-241 NFKKDKGIENDSQ
+241 IENT
-254 VLENP
+254 VM
-259 VTKHGSSPINNIKQ
+259 IK
-273 ESESVNKDIE
+273 N
-283 TRAAELVRN
+283 
-292 ATYHEKDDLYFGDN
+292 
-306 EHKVRF
+306 
-312 YTDFDSSILNLS
+312 
-324 KYIDEPV
+324 
-331 KDFRLG
+331 
-337 TVFNHA
+337 
-343 NKCVD
+343 
-348 YFIDAILESGDVLYD
+348 
-363 VQDKLSETDKK
+363 
-374 VFLAAEEGIVKSI
+374 
-387 IESELHSQSVVTYSV
+387 
-402 NFNCGFTFPAEIAGD
+402 
-417 DVKCNEYRE
+417 
-426 KVFNELKEKYGFHPN
+426 
-441 DTETEYF
+441 
-448 PDREHP
+448 
-454 NDSSFNIGFAAP
+454 
-466 VPVESMYPQSA
+466 
-477 TDIWIDNV
+477 
-485 CHELE
+485 
-490 KDFGAYIKWE
+490 
-500 GGERTERTFEDELS
+500 
-514 ARKEVTLISAKNRGF
+514 
-529 YSWDDI
+529 
-535 YTLAMETGF
+535 
-544 GDSRLS
+544 
-550 AKDNARGCI
+550 
-559 SDIAL
+559 
-564 KFGIDI
+564 
-570 ENSEIPE
+570 
-577 EAIEDFLKEHPELDR
+577 
-592 FNEDGQMI
+592 
-600 DSDVSITSA
+600 
-609 KKELNKVRERSFD
+609 
-622 DKSVEETIKIF
+622 
-633 DSFGYYPKFTIEGF
+633 
-647 EEKLELIRLS
+647 
-657 DNKPVSRFG
+657 
-666 EWLTPNHEGF
+666 
-676 YWGLKWSDDS
+676 
-686 VTDENLLE
+686 
-694 TLDELS
+694 
-700 FHYWNI
+700 
-706 LPSHT
+706 
-711 KSITLT
+711 
-717 DKEYDALD
+717 
-725 KYFWKLE
+725 
-732 DPYGFFPISS
+732 
-742 EDKKV
+742 
-747 SEYDLKRF
+747 
-755 IHPLESVEKELSS
+755 
-768 DTVKIIKDVI
+768 
-778 NKYIPSFP
+778 
-786 KEIEYEHKFKNTIF
+786 
-800 IQDKEWGDVL
+800 KEWGDVL
-810 VCRFNEKKDGFDY
+810 VCRYNEKKDGFEY

-828 HGEISRVQNNPGFY
+828 AGEISRVQNNPGFY
-842 EMDYLKNYYQNKK
+842 EMSYLKEYYLNKT
-855 EILPVDAANVI
+855 EILPIDAANTI

-871 DGDKNWKRTDSEL
+871 DGDKNWKRTDSDL
-884 TYDQQWLDSSDRDI
+884 TYDQQWLIEPVTELSLDEKDLFMETFDI
-898 STEEKKTFIDAFELV
+898 VIK
-913 LNPLDNLVAHI
+913 PLDYLVNRI
-924 IDNGYDLNDTE
+924 KSEGFSLNKTE
-935 IKDLKATFEY
+935 TDDLKHTIDY

-964 DHDNE
+964 DHDSE
-969 YAETLDFDGIKRV
+969 YAETLDFDEIKRL

-989 VNDTKDSELDWQKE
+989 VNDTKDSELDWQKN
-1003 LLQKFEPDPEVIK
+1003 LLQKFEPDPELEK
-1016 LKTKYLKA
+1016 LKEKYLKA
-1024 YEKGMESSRQ
+1024 FEKGMEASRQ
-1034 AALEQ
+1034 AAFDE
-1039 LPADASKEKVIEEA
+1039 LPADASKEAVNNKA
-1053 NVIFAETA
+1053 NEIFGTTA
-1061 KPYEIVGYYLTYYPE
+1061 NPDEVVGYYLSFYPD
-1076 KYLETW
+1076 KYLEIW
-1082 NENTKNKVLDGTDK
+1082 NENIKNHNLTEEDK
-1096 TVTELLTT
+1096 TVTVLLQN
-1104 LYEKEHTH
+1104 LYEKEHIH
-1112 MHKIDNVNLE
+1112 MHSKNNIEQMNLR
-1122 PLNLKEYVNSHLPET
+1122 EYVNTHLPSGI
-1137 VGPLSSSFIDNLD
+1137 GPLSLYFIDKLD
-1150 IYTRKLSDD
+1150 LYTKGLSNDI
-1159 LLLYDKVNDKAYRVW
+1159 LLYDKVNDKAYRVI
-1174 NGDKIDYEKTKN
+1174 NGNRTEYEKTKDSRY
-1186 KNLLHETDVEGLFNF
+1186 LEETNVKELFKF
-1201 AEDEAYNYQ
+1201 AVDEAYNYQ
-1210 GTVDA
+1210 GTADE
-1215 KTQAAEIREAK
+1215 KTQSAEIAEAK
-1226 DYEHYFNH
+1226 SAEKSFNF
-1234 YQNII
+1234 YLNEIT
-1239 KASRFAEL
+1239 ASRFADL
-1247 TQCFASEDNDKIRA
+1247 VQCYGTVGDDKIRND
-1261 ESVHTYAIKL
+1261 SVHKYAFKL
-1271 YKENTDILSLPYD
+1271 NKENTDILSLSSDD
-1284 EDTGYELNVETN
+1284 ETGYELGVETN
-1296 IEGRVNLMYL
+1296 VEGHVCLMYL
-1306 NKINIK
+1306 NKVNKK
-1312 TNKIVWNSVESSFNE
+1312 TGVTLYESLETHFDD
-1327 SQLEIWNESKSF
+1327 SQKEIWNHAKKF
-1339 VENYIHASFPEDYE
+1339 VEAYIHFSFPEDYE

-1423 GKELSYASFGGEK
+1423 GKELSYDSFGGEK

-1490 KKLNTLIEAHVRY
+1490 KNLNALIEPHVRY
-1503 NITKYETFKK
+1503 NITKYQRFKD

-1577 RKYNIYKLYDLKGG
+1577 RKYNIYKLYDLKGR

-1620 STQKLSEDVLP
+1620 FTQKLSEDVLP

-1672 KDFDLPNSHGKRV
+1672 KDFDLPNSHGKRI

-1700 LGIQGKTYVKDGEEK
+1700 LGIQGKTYIKDGEEK

-1745 YYNDGI
+1745 YFNDGI

-1768 SEYLQRF
+1768 SKYLQRF
-1775 VSGDI
+1775 VAGDI

-1802 LDTNEIKLDVEMEN
+1802 LDTNEIKTDVEIEN
-1816 NKQRGWQWIHY
+1816 SKQRGWQWIHY

-1890 GDFELTHKYIDH
+1890 GDFELTHKYIGH
-1902 EFTKNLFVQAV
+1902 ELTKNLFVQAV

-1929 NERDFN
+1929 YERAFN
-1935 LVCDYEVNSQGNI
+1935 LVCDYEVDFQGNI
-1948 ISFDFKKQDIDNE
+1948 ISFDFKKHDIDNE

-2035 YIHITLDNGN
+2035 YIHITLNNGN
-2045 VVHIPMEYVS
+2045 IVHIPMEYVS

-2097 ETGHVDTADYSSA
+2097 ENGHVDTADYSSA
-2110 ETVIMDAYHKYI
+2110 EVVIMDAYHKYV

-2179 IEGENGYE
+2179 IDESEQGYN

-2220 EEMQEAK
+2220 EMQEAK
-2227 KLLTE
+2227 NLLTE
-2232 LKNISSQYMLVKEV
+2232 LKNISGQYMLVKEV

-2255 TNSVWREIGHLIN
+2255 TNSVWREIGHLVD

-2327 NVISDV
+2327 NVITDV

-2399 SDPDDVGLVFG
+2399 SDPDDLGLEFG

-2474 ISDSDKISA
+2474 ISDSDKISS

-2494 EYAENFCQEKFNRSV
+2494 EYAEDFCQRKFNRSV

-2522 LNKEADMYVSGKPD
+2522 LNEEADMYVSGKPD

-2555 GSEMSSW
+2555 GSEISSW

-2576 DVERDSMNFIFTIN
+2576 DVEKDSMNFIFTIN

-2635 EHFGCSLD
+2635 EHFGCILD
-2643 KAFYMDLSSNNI
+2643 KAFYMDLSSNNF

-2747 SQVQKKASFNPGE
+2747 SQVQKKASFNPSE

-2774 DR
+2774 GR

>member
-1 MKNIELGKINRFTL
+1 MKNIELGKTNRFTL

-48 KSFRNL
+48 NSFRDL

-95 ITILDKLND
+95 IAILDKLND

-259 VTKHGSSPINNIKQ
+259 VTKHGSSPTKNIKQ

-283 TRAAELVRN
+283 TRVAEL
-292 ATYHEKDDLYFGDN
+292 
-306 EHKVRF
+306 
-312 YTDFDSSILNLS
+312 
-324 KYIDEPV
+324 
-331 KDFRLG
+331 
-337 TVFNHA
+337 
-343 NKCVD
+343 
-348 YFIDAILESGDVLYD
+348 
-363 VQDKLSETDKK
+363 
-374 VFLAAEEGIVKSI
+374 
-387 IESELHSQSVVTYSV
+387 
-402 NFNCGFTFPAEIAGD
+402 
-417 DVKCNEYRE
+417 
-426 KVFNELKEKYGFHPN
+426 LK
-441 DTETEYF
+441 
-448 PDREHP
+448 
-454 NDSSFNIGFAAP
+454 
-466 VPVESMYPQSA
+466 
-477 TDIWIDNV
+477 
-485 CHELE
+485 
-490 KDFGAYIKWE
+490 
-500 GGERTERTFEDELS
+500 
-514 ARKEVTLISAKNRGF
+514 
-529 YSWDDI
+529 
-535 YTLAMETGF
+535 
-544 GDSRLS
+544 
-550 AKDNARGCI
+550 
-559 SDIAL
+559 
-564 KFGIDI
+564 
-570 ENSEIPE
+570 
-577 EAIEDFLKEHPELDR
+577 
-592 FNEDGQMI
+592 
-600 DSDVSITSA
+600 
-609 KKELNKVRERSFD
+609 
-622 DKSVEETIKIF
+622 
-633 DSFGYYPKFTIEGF
+633 
-647 EEKLELIRLS
+647 
-657 DNKPVSRFG
+657 
-666 EWLTPNHEGF
+666 
-676 YWGLKWSDDS
+676 
-686 VTDENLLE
+686 
-694 TLDELS
+694 
-700 FHYWNI
+700 
-706 LPSHT
+706 
-711 KSITLT
+711 
-717 DKEYDALD
+717 
-725 KYFWKLE
+725 
-732 DPYGFFPISS
+732 
-742 EDKKV
+742 
-747 SEYDLKRF
+747 
-755 IHPLESVEKELSS
+755 
-768 DTVKIIKDVI
+768 
-778 NKYIPSFP
+778 
-786 KEIEYEHKFKNTIF
+786 
-800 IQDKEWGDVL
+800 
-810 VCRFNEKKDGFDY
+810 
-823 CLFNQ
+823 
-828 HGEISRVQNNPGFY
+828 
-842 EMDYLKNYYQNKK
+842 
-855 EILPVDAANVI
+855 
-866 LINNQ
+866 
-871 DGDKNWKRTDSEL
+871 
-884 TYDQQWLDSSDRDI
+884 
-898 STEEKKTFIDAFELV
+898 
-913 LNPLDNLVAHI
+913 
-924 IDNGYDLNDTE
+924 
-935 IKDLKATFEY
+935 
-945 WFETWNYE
+945 
-953 LAYDEGELCFL
+953 
-964 DHDNE
+964 
-969 YAETLDFDGIKRV
+969 
-982 LHNMLVS
+982 
-989 VNDTKDSELDWQKE
+989 
-1003 LLQKFEPDPEVIK
+1003 
-1016 LKTKYLKA
+1016 
-1024 YEKGMESSRQ
+1024 
-1034 AALEQ
+1034 
-1039 LPADASKEKVIEEA
+1039 
-1053 NVIFAETA
+1053 
-1061 KPYEIVGYYLTYYPE
+1061 
-1076 KYLETW
+1076 
-1082 NENTKNKVLDGTDK
+1082 
-1096 TVTELLTT
+1096 T

-1159 LLLYDKVNDKAYRVW
+1159 FLLYDKVNDKAYRVW

-1186 KNLLHETDVEGLFNF
+1186 RNLLHETDVEGLFNF

-1210 GTVDA
+1210 GTADA
-1215 KTQAAEIREAK
+1215 KTQAAEIKEAK
-1226 DYEHYFNH
+1226 NYEQYFKH

-1247 TQCFASEDNDKIRA
+1247 SQCFASEDNDKIRA

-1271 YKENTDILSLPYD
+1271 NKENTDILSLPYD

-1306 NKINIK
+1306 NKINTK
-1312 TNKIVWNSVESSFNE
+1312 TNKNVCNSVESSFNE
-1327 SQLEIWNESKSF
+1327 SQLEIWNESKRF
-1339 VENYIHASFPEDYE
+1339 VENYIHDSFPEDYE

-1400 PDFYKKLMEIISEYP
+1400 PDFYKKLMKIISEYP

-1423 GKELSYASFGGEK
+1423 GKELHYDSFCEAS
-1436 SWNKNH
+1436 WKNYH

-1447 SLDEKLNNVF
+1447 SIDDKLNNVF

-1513 YREERIPLL
+1513 YREERLPLL

-1535 LHENDNELY
+1535 LHENELY

-1571 NGDKYI
+1571 NGNKYI

-1608 FIEYYDKNDKVS
+1608 FIEYYDNNDKVS

-1646 AREMHQPLITEK
+1646 AREMHQTLITKK
-1658 NIINL
+1658 NIETL

-1672 KDFDLPNSHGKRV
+1672 KEFDLPNSQGKKK

-1745 YYNDGI
+1745 YFNDGI

-1802 LDTNEIKLDVEMEN
+1802 LDTNEIKTDIEIEN
-1816 NKQRGWQWIHY
+1816 SKQRGWKWIHY

-1871 SFSAFKKE
+1871 SFSAFKKK

-1902 EFTKNLFVQAV
+1902 ELTKNFFVQAV

-1929 NERDFN
+1929 NERNFN

-2026 DVHNNVEDA
+2026 DIHNNVVDT
-2035 YIHITLDNGN
+2035 YIHITLNNGN
-2045 VVHIPMEYVS
+2045 IVHIPMEYVS

-2097 ETGHVDTADYSSA
+2097 ENGHVDTADYSSA
-2110 ETVIMDAYHKYI
+2110 EAVIMDAYHKYV

-2146 TSPSM
+2146 TSHSM

-2179 IEGENGYE
+2179 IEGKQGYE
-2187 FAVLDKSRISSL
+2187 FAILDKSRISSL
-2199 FNSVEEALESHLT
+2199 FDNVEEALESHLT

-2220 EEMQEAK
+2220 EMQDAK
-2227 KLLTE
+2227 NLLAE

-2255 TNSVWREIGHLIN
+2255 TNSVWREIGHLVD

-2289 TIEPEQ
+2289 TIESEQ
-2295 ADAILQLVNYDESTF
+2295 ADAILQLLNYDESTF

-2327 NVISDV
+2327 NVITDV

-2360 EQKESAQKLYN
+2360 EQKESAQRLYN
-2371 VLLNINSE
+2371 VLLNINPE

-2392 SGINCFE
+2392 SGINCFK
-2399 SDPDDVGLVFG
+2399 SDPDDLGLEFG
-2410 EGSLQIPVFI
+2410 EGSLCIPVYI

-2474 ISDSDKISA
+2474 ISDNDKISP
-2483 ELKDKIINLSR
+2483 ELKNKIINLSR
-2494 EYAENFCQEKFNRSV
+2494 EYAEDFCQRKFNRSI

-2514 MHKFEQTL
+2514 MHNFEQTL
-2522 LNKEADMYVSGKPD
+2522 LNEEADMNVSGKPD

-2576 DVERDSMNFIFTIN
+2576 DIEKDAMNFIFTIN

-2627 KAAEEYVK
+2627 KAAEEYIK

-2643 KAFYMDLSSNNI
+2643 KAFYMDLSSNNF
-2655 DRNFPDENIIDKET
+2655 DRNFPGENIIDKET

-2740 LGVVKSV
+2740 LGVVKSI
-2747 SQVQKKASFNPGE
+2747 SQVQKKTSFNSGE

-2774 DR
+2774 GR

>member
-1 MKNIELGKINRFTL
+1 MKTIELGKTNRFIL

-48 KSFRNL
+48 NSFRDL

-95 ITILDKLND
+95 IAILDKLND

-259 VTKHGSSPINNIKQ
+259 VTEHGSSPTKNIEQ

-283 TRAAELVRN
+283 TRAAEL
-292 ATYHEKDDLYFGDN
+292 
-306 EHKVRF
+306 
-312 YTDFDSSILNLS
+312 
-324 KYIDEPV
+324 
-331 KDFRLG
+331 
-337 TVFNHA
+337 
-343 NKCVD
+343 
-348 YFIDAILESGDVLYD
+348 
-363 VQDKLSETDKK
+363 
-374 VFLAAEEGIVKSI
+374 
-387 IESELHSQSVVTYSV
+387 
-402 NFNCGFTFPAEIAGD
+402 
-417 DVKCNEYRE
+417 
-426 KVFNELKEKYGFHPN
+426 LK
-441 DTETEYF
+441 
-448 PDREHP
+448 
-454 NDSSFNIGFAAP
+454 
-466 VPVESMYPQSA
+466 
-477 TDIWIDNV
+477 
-485 CHELE
+485 
-490 KDFGAYIKWE
+490 
-500 GGERTERTFEDELS
+500 
-514 ARKEVTLISAKNRGF
+514 
-529 YSWDDI
+529 
-535 YTLAMETGF
+535 
-544 GDSRLS
+544 
-550 AKDNARGCI
+550 
-559 SDIAL
+559 
-564 KFGIDI
+564 
-570 ENSEIPE
+570 
-577 EAIEDFLKEHPELDR
+577 
-592 FNEDGQMI
+592 
-600 DSDVSITSA
+600 
-609 KKELNKVRERSFD
+609 
-622 DKSVEETIKIF
+622 
-633 DSFGYYPKFTIEGF
+633 
-647 EEKLELIRLS
+647 
-657 DNKPVSRFG
+657 
-666 EWLTPNHEGF
+666 
-676 YWGLKWSDDS
+676 
-686 VTDENLLE
+686 
-694 TLDELS
+694 
-700 FHYWNI
+700 
-706 LPSHT
+706 
-711 KSITLT
+711 
-717 DKEYDALD
+717 
-725 KYFWKLE
+725 
-732 DPYGFFPISS
+732 
-742 EDKKV
+742 
-747 SEYDLKRF
+747 
-755 IHPLESVEKELSS
+755 
-768 DTVKIIKDVI
+768 
-778 NKYIPSFP
+778 
-786 KEIEYEHKFKNTIF
+786 
-800 IQDKEWGDVL
+800 
-810 VCRFNEKKDGFDY
+810 
-823 CLFNQ
+823 
-828 HGEISRVQNNPGFY
+828 
-842 EMDYLKNYYQNKK
+842 
-855 EILPVDAANVI
+855 
-866 LINNQ
+866 
-871 DGDKNWKRTDSEL
+871 
-884 TYDQQWLDSSDRDI
+884 
-898 STEEKKTFIDAFELV
+898 
-913 LNPLDNLVAHI
+913 
-924 IDNGYDLNDTE
+924 
-935 IKDLKATFEY
+935 
-945 WFETWNYE
+945 
-953 LAYDEGELCFL
+953 
-964 DHDNE
+964 
-969 YAETLDFDGIKRV
+969 
-982 LHNMLVS
+982 
-989 VNDTKDSELDWQKE
+989 
-1003 LLQKFEPDPEVIK
+1003 
-1016 LKTKYLKA
+1016 
-1024 YEKGMESSRQ
+1024 
-1034 AALEQ
+1034 
-1039 LPADASKEKVIEEA
+1039 
-1053 NVIFAETA
+1053 
-1061 KPYEIVGYYLTYYPE
+1061 
-1076 KYLETW
+1076 
-1082 NENTKNKVLDGTDK
+1082 
-1096 TVTELLTT
+1096 T

-1112 MHKIDNVNLE
+1112 MHKIDNENLE
-1122 PLNLKEYVNSHLPET
+1122 PLNLMEYVNSHLPET

-1159 LLLYDKVNDKAYRVW
+1159 FLLYDKVNDKAYRVW

-1210 GTVDA
+1210 GTADA
-1215 KTQAAEIREAK
+1215 KTQAAEIKEAK
-1226 DYEHYFNH
+1226 NYEQYFKH

-1247 TQCFASEDNDKIRA
+1247 SQCYASEDNDKIRA
-1261 ESVHTYAIKL
+1261 ESVYTYAIKL
-1271 YKENTDILSLPYD
+1271 NKENTDILSLPYD

-1306 NKINIK
+1306 TKINTK
-1312 TNKIVWNSVESSFNE
+1312 TNKNVWNSVESSFNE
-1327 SQLEIWNESKSF
+1327 SQLEIWNESKRF
-1339 VENYIHASFPEDYE
+1339 VENYIHDSFPEDYE

-1423 GKELSYASFGGEK
+1423 GKELHYDSFCEAS
-1436 SWNKNH
+1436 WKNYH

-1447 SLDEKLNNVF
+1447 SIDDKLNNVF
-1457 RFRYWNNYDENNV
+1457 RFRYWNNYDENKI
-1470 EVNNFDEY
+1470 EINNFNEY
-1478 GEEIVIKDEGLV
+1478 GEEIVIKDKQLV
-1490 KKLNTLIEAHVRY
+1490 KKLNALIESHVRY
-1503 NITKYETFKK
+1503 NITKYQRFKD
-1513 YREERIPLL
+1513 YREQRIPLL

-1535 LHENDNELY
+1535 LHENDNKLY

-1571 NGDKYI
+1571 NGNKYI

-1603 DPDRL
+1603 EPDRL
-1608 FIEYYDKNDKVS
+1608 FIEYYGKNDKVS

-1646 AREMHQPLITEK
+1646 AREMHQTLITKK
-1658 NIINL
+1658 NIEIL

-1672 KDFDLPNSHGKRV
+1672 KEFDLPNSQGKKR

-1700 LGIQGKTYVKDGEEK
+1700 LGIHGKTYVKNGKEK

-1745 YYNDGI
+1745 YFNDGT
-1751 DEINC
+1751 DGINC

-1768 SEYLQRF
+1768 SKYLQRF
-1775 VSGDI
+1775 VAGDI

-1792 NSFKNYIRDE
+1792 NSFKNYIRNE
-1802 LDTNEIKLDVEMEN
+1802 LDTNEIKTDIEIEN
-1816 NKQRGWQWIHY
+1816 SKQRGWQWIHY

-1871 SFSAFKKE
+1871 SFSAFKKK

-1890 GDFELTHKYIDH
+1890 GDFELTHKYIDR
-1902 EFTKNLFVQAV
+1902 ELTKNFFVQAV

-1929 NERDFN
+1929 NERNFN
-1935 LVCDYEVNSQGNI
+1935 LVCDYEVDSQGNI

-2026 DVHNNVEDA
+2026 DIHNNVVDT
-2035 YIHITLDNGN
+2035 YIHITLNNGN
-2045 VVHIPMEYVS
+2045 IVHIPMEYVS

-2060 DFWYGFRYKG
+2060 DFWYGFKYKG
-2070 KDFDLNITGESF
+2070 KDFDLNIAGESF

-2097 ETGHVDTADYSSA
+2097 ENGHVDTADYSSA
-2110 ETVIMDAYHKYI
+2110 EAVIMNAYHKYV

-2146 TSPSM
+2146 TSHSM

-2179 IEGENGYE
+2179 IEGEQGYE

-2199 FNSVEEALESHLT
+2199 FDNVEEALESHLT

-2220 EEMQEAK
+2220 EMQDAK
-2227 KLLTE
+2227 NLLAE

-2255 TNSVWREIGHLIN
+2255 TNSVWREIGHLVD

-2289 TIEPEQ
+2289 TIESEQ
-2295 ADAILQLVNYDESTF
+2295 ADAILQLLNYDESTF

-2327 NVISDV
+2327 NVITDV

-2360 EQKESAQKLYN
+2360 EQKESALRLYN
-2371 VLLNINSE
+2371 VLLNINPE

-2392 SGINCFE
+2392 SGINCFK
-2399 SDPDDVGLVFG
+2399 SDPDDLGLEFG
-2410 EGSLQIPVFI
+2410 EGSICIPVYI

-2460 HVQANHPENQNEGM
+2460 HVQSNHPENQNEGM
-2474 ISDSDKISA
+2474 ISDNDKISP
-2483 ELKDKIINLSR
+2483 ELKNKIINLSR
-2494 EYAENFCQEKFNRSV
+2494 EYAEDFCQRKFNRSI

-2514 MHKFEQTL
+2514 MHNFEQTL
-2522 LNKEADMYVSGKPD
+2522 LNEEADMNVSGKPD

-2576 DVERDSMNFIFTIN
+2576 DVEKDSMNFIFTIN

-2643 KAFYMDLSSNNI
+2643 KAFYMDLSSNNF

-2693 NNPWVTSKIILDEMK
+2693 NNPWVTSKIILDELK
-2708 EKNPEEHKLL
+2708 KNDPEEYKNVNLFFKKKKL
-2718 QKYFKEN
+2718 KSKADYEN
-2725 NIKTRED
+2725 
-2732 YIKFFEEN
+2732 FFEQSIGSRKVCSISTE
-2740 LGVVKSV
+2740 
-2747 SQVQKKASFNPGE
+2747 
-2760 NKTVKR
+2760 KR
-2766 EKDTEPDF
+2766 EPEISKNKPGKEDPDYT
-2774 DR
+2774 R

>member
-1 MKNIELGKINRFTL
+1 MKNIELGKTNRFTL

-48 KSFRNL
+48 NSFRDL

-95 ITILDKLND
+95 IAILDKLND

-259 VTKHGSSPINNIKQ
+259 VTKHGSSPTKNIKQ

-283 TRAAELVRN
+283 TRVAEL
-292 ATYHEKDDLYFGDN
+292 
-306 EHKVRF
+306 
-312 YTDFDSSILNLS
+312 
-324 KYIDEPV
+324 
-331 KDFRLG
+331 
-337 TVFNHA
+337 
-343 NKCVD
+343 
-348 YFIDAILESGDVLYD
+348 
-363 VQDKLSETDKK
+363 
-374 VFLAAEEGIVKSI
+374 
-387 IESELHSQSVVTYSV
+387 
-402 NFNCGFTFPAEIAGD
+402 
-417 DVKCNEYRE
+417 
-426 KVFNELKEKYGFHPN
+426 LK
-441 DTETEYF
+441 
-448 PDREHP
+448 
-454 NDSSFNIGFAAP
+454 
-466 VPVESMYPQSA
+466 
-477 TDIWIDNV
+477 
-485 CHELE
+485 
-490 KDFGAYIKWE
+490 
-500 GGERTERTFEDELS
+500 
-514 ARKEVTLISAKNRGF
+514 
-529 YSWDDI
+529 
-535 YTLAMETGF
+535 
-544 GDSRLS
+544 
-550 AKDNARGCI
+550 
-559 SDIAL
+559 
-564 KFGIDI
+564 
-570 ENSEIPE
+570 
-577 EAIEDFLKEHPELDR
+577 
-592 FNEDGQMI
+592 
-600 DSDVSITSA
+600 
-609 KKELNKVRERSFD
+609 
-622 DKSVEETIKIF
+622 
-633 DSFGYYPKFTIEGF
+633 
-647 EEKLELIRLS
+647 
-657 DNKPVSRFG
+657 
-666 EWLTPNHEGF
+666 
-676 YWGLKWSDDS
+676 
-686 VTDENLLE
+686 
-694 TLDELS
+694 
-700 FHYWNI
+700 
-706 LPSHT
+706 
-711 KSITLT
+711 
-717 DKEYDALD
+717 
-725 KYFWKLE
+725 
-732 DPYGFFPISS
+732 
-742 EDKKV
+742 
-747 SEYDLKRF
+747 
-755 IHPLESVEKELSS
+755 
-768 DTVKIIKDVI
+768 
-778 NKYIPSFP
+778 
-786 KEIEYEHKFKNTIF
+786 
-800 IQDKEWGDVL
+800 
-810 VCRFNEKKDGFDY
+810 
-823 CLFNQ
+823 
-828 HGEISRVQNNPGFY
+828 
-842 EMDYLKNYYQNKK
+842 
-855 EILPVDAANVI
+855 
-866 LINNQ
+866 
-871 DGDKNWKRTDSEL
+871 
-884 TYDQQWLDSSDRDI
+884 
-898 STEEKKTFIDAFELV
+898 
-913 LNPLDNLVAHI
+913 
-924 IDNGYDLNDTE
+924 
-935 IKDLKATFEY
+935 
-945 WFETWNYE
+945 
-953 LAYDEGELCFL
+953 
-964 DHDNE
+964 
-969 YAETLDFDGIKRV
+969 
-982 LHNMLVS
+982 
-989 VNDTKDSELDWQKE
+989 
-1003 LLQKFEPDPEVIK
+1003 
-1016 LKTKYLKA
+1016 
-1024 YEKGMESSRQ
+1024 
-1034 AALEQ
+1034 
-1039 LPADASKEKVIEEA
+1039 
-1053 NVIFAETA
+1053 
-1061 KPYEIVGYYLTYYPE
+1061 
-1076 KYLETW
+1076 
-1082 NENTKNKVLDGTDK
+1082 
-1096 TVTELLTT
+1096 T

-1159 LLLYDKVNDKAYRVW
+1159 FLLYDKVNDKAYRVW

-1186 KNLLHETDVEGLFNF
+1186 RNLLHETDVEGLFNF

-1210 GTVDA
+1210 GTADA
-1215 KTQAAEIREAK
+1215 KTQAAEIKEAK
-1226 DYEHYFNH
+1226 NYEQYFKH

-1247 TQCFASEDNDKIRA
+1247 SQCFASEDNDKIRA

-1271 YKENTDILSLPYD
+1271 NKENTDILSLPYD

-1306 NKINIK
+1306 NKINTK
-1312 TNKIVWNSVESSFNE
+1312 TNKNVCNSVESSFNE
-1327 SQLEIWNESKSF
+1327 SQLEIWNESKRF
-1339 VENYIHASFPEDYE
+1339 VENYIHDSFPEDYE

-1400 PDFYKKLMEIISEYP
+1400 PDFYKKLMKIISEYP

-1423 GKELSYASFGGEK
+1423 GKELHYDSFCEAS
-1436 SWNKNH
+1436 WKNYH

-1447 SLDEKLNNVF
+1447 SIDDKLNNVF

-1513 YREERIPLL
+1513 YREERLPLL

-1535 LHENDNELY
+1535 LHENELY

-1571 NGDKYI
+1571 NGNKYI

-1608 FIEYYDKNDKVS
+1608 FIEYYDNNDKVS

-1646 AREMHQPLITEK
+1646 AREMHQTLITKK
-1658 NIINL
+1658 NIETL

-1672 KDFDLPNSHGKRV
+1672 KEFDLPNSQGKKK

-1745 YYNDGI
+1745 YFNDGI

-1802 LDTNEIKLDVEMEN
+1802 LDTNEIKTDIEIEN
-1816 NKQRGWQWIHY
+1816 SKQRGWKWIHY

-1847 NTKEYTITDDS
+1847 NTKEYTITDNS

-1871 SFSAFKKE
+1871 SFSAFKKK
-1879 AEEYVRKNITN
+1879 AEEYVRKYITN

-1902 EFTKNLFVQAV
+1902 ELTKNFFVQAV

-1929 NERDFN
+1929 NERNFN

-2026 DVHNNVEDA
+2026 DIHNNVVDT
-2035 YIHITLDNGN
+2035 YIHITLNNGN
-2045 VVHIPMEYVS
+2045 IVHIPMEYVS

-2060 DFWYGFRYKG
+2060 DYWYGFRYKG
-2070 KDFDLNITGESF
+2070 KDFDLNITGERF

-2097 ETGHVDTADYSSA
+2097 ENGHVDTADYSSA
-2110 ETVIMDAYHKYI
+2110 EAVIMDAYHKYV

-2146 TSPSM
+2146 TSHSM

-2179 IEGENGYE
+2179 IEGKQGYE

-2199 FNSVEEALESHLT
+2199 FDNVEEALESHLT

-2220 EEMQEAK
+2220 EMQDAK
-2227 KLLTE
+2227 NLLAE

-2255 TNSVWREIGHLIN
+2255 TNSVWREIGHLVD

-2289 TIEPEQ
+2289 TIESEQ
-2295 ADAILQLVNYDESTF
+2295 ADAILQLLNYDESTF

-2327 NVISDV
+2327 NVITDV

-2360 EQKESAQKLYN
+2360 EQKESAQRLYN
-2371 VLLNINSE
+2371 VLLNINPE

-2392 SGINCFE
+2392 SGINCFK
-2399 SDPDDVGLVFG
+2399 SDPDDLGLEFG
-2410 EGSLQIPVFI
+2410 EGSLCIPVYI

-2474 ISDSDKISA
+2474 ISDNDKISP
-2483 ELKDKIINLSR
+2483 ELKNKIINLSR
-2494 EYAENFCQEKFNRSV
+2494 EYAEDFCQRKFNRSI

-2514 MHKFEQTL
+2514 MHNFEQTL
-2522 LNKEADMYVSGKPD
+2522 LNEEADMNVSGKPD

-2576 DVERDSMNFIFTIN
+2576 DIEKDAMNFIFTIN

-2627 KAAEEYVK
+2627 KAAEEYIK

-2643 KAFYMDLSSNNI
+2643 KAFYMDLSSNNF
-2655 DRNFPDENIIDKET
+2655 DRNFPGENIIDKET

-2740 LGVVKSV
+2740 LGVVKSI
-2747 SQVQKKASFNPGE
+2747 SQVQKKTSFNPGE

-2774 DR
+2774 GR

>member
-1 MKNIELGKINRFTL
+1 MKNIELGKTNRFTL

-60 SLIDELLKD
+60 SLIEELLKE

-119 SMNCYQKSADS
+119 SMNCYQKAADS

-192 KNYNFE
+192 KDYNFE

-230 HKNLQT
+230 HENLQT

-259 VTKHGSSPINNIKQ
+259 VTEHGSSPTNNIKQ

-292 ATYHEKDDLYFGDN
+292 ATYHEKDTSYTGDS

-312 YTDFDSSILNLS
+312 YTDFDSSILNLR
-324 KYIDEPV
+324 KYIEQPV
-331 KDFRLG
+331 REFRLG

-363 VQDKLSETDKK
+363 VQDELSVTDKN
-374 VFLAAEEGIVKSI
+374 VFLAAEDGIVKSI
-387 IESELHSQSVVTYSV
+387 IESKLHSQSVVTYSV

-426 KVFNELKEKYGFHPN
+426 KVFNELMKKYGFHHN

-490 KDFGAYIKWE
+490 KDFGAYIKWD
-500 GGERTERTFEDELS
+500 GGERTERNFEDELS

-559 SDIAL
+559 SDIAS

-577 EAIEDFLKEHPELDR
+577 EAIEDFLKEHPELNR
-592 FNEDGQMI
+592 FNEDGQII

-609 KKELNKVRERSFD
+609 
-622 DKSVEETIKIF
+622 
-633 DSFGYYPKFTIEGF
+633 
-647 EEKLELIRLS
+647 
-657 DNKPVSRFG
+657 
-666 EWLTPNHEGF
+666 
-676 YWGLKWSDDS
+676 
-686 VTDENLLE
+686 
-694 TLDELS
+694 
-700 FHYWNI
+700 
-706 LPSHT
+706 
-711 KSITLT
+711 
-717 DKEYDALD
+717 
-725 KYFWKLE
+725 
-732 DPYGFFPISS
+732 
-742 EDKKV
+742 
-747 SEYDLKRF
+747 
-755 IHPLESVEKELSS
+755 
-768 DTVKIIKDVI
+768 
-778 NKYIPSFP
+778 
-786 KEIEYEHKFKNTIF
+786 EHNFKNTIF

-828 HGEISRVQNNPGFY
+828 AGEISRVQNNPGFY

-884 TYDQQWLDSSDRDI
+884 TYDQQWLDSSNRDI

-924 IDNGYDLNDTE
+924 VDNGYDLNDTE

-953 LAYDEGELCFL
+953 LSYDEGQLCFF
-964 DHDNE
+964 DHDSE
-969 YAETLDFDGIKRV
+969 YAETLDFAGIKRV

-989 VNDTKDSELDWQKE
+989 INDTKDSELDWQKE

-1024 YEKGMESSRQ
+1024 YEAGMESSRQ

-1053 NVIFAETA
+1053 NVIFAEIA

-1112 MHKIDNVNLE
+1112 MHKIDNVNFE

-1159 LLLYDKVNDKAYRVW
+1159 ILLYDKVNDKAYRVW

-1210 GTVDA
+1210 GTADA
-1215 KTQAAEIREAK
+1215 KTQSAEIAEAK
-1226 DYEHYFNH
+1226 SVEKSFNF
-1234 YQNII
+1234 YLNEIT
-1239 KASRFAEL
+1239 ASRFADL
-1247 TQCFASEDNDKIRA
+1247 VQCYGTVGDDKIRND
-1261 ESVHTYAIKL
+1261 SVHKYAFKL
-1271 YKENTDILSLPYD
+1271 NKENTDILSLSSDD
-1284 EDTGYELNVETN
+1284 ETGYELGVETN
-1296 IEGRVNLMYL
+1296 VEGHVCLMYL
-1306 NKINIK
+1306 NKVNKK
-1312 TNKIVWNSVESSFNE
+1312 TGVTLYESLETHFDD
-1327 SQLEIWNESKSF
+1327 SQKEIWNHAKKF
-1339 VENYIHASFPEDYE
+1339 VEAYIHDSFPEDYE

-1423 GKELSYASFGGEK
+1423 GKELSYDSFGGEK

-1478 GEEIVIKDEGLV
+1478 GEEIVIKDEQLV
-1490 KKLNTLIEAHVRY
+1490 KKLNALIEPHVRY
-1503 NITKYETFKK
+1503 NITKYQRFKD

-1571 NGDKYI
+1571 NGNKYI

-1620 STQKLSEDVLP
+1620 FTQKLSEDVLP

-1700 LGIQGKTYVKDGEEK
+1700 LGIQGKTYIKDGEEK

-1756 GVEKISDVLQNN
+1756 SVEKISDVLQNN
-1768 SEYLQRF
+1768 IEYLQRF
-1775 VSGDI
+1775 VSGDV
-1780 SEIKDKIIQTIT
+1780 SEIKDNIIQTIT

-1816 NKQRGWQWIHY
+1816 NKQRGWQWVHY
-1827 NDNSGSLHSPSGKS
+1827 NDASGSLHSPSGKS

-1890 GDFELTHKYIDH
+1890 GDFELTHKYIDR
-1902 EFTKNLFVQAV
+1902 ELTKNLFVQAV

-1929 NERDFN
+1929 NEREFN
-1935 LVCDYEVNSQGNI
+1935 LVCDYEVDSQGTI

-1999 INQFIKDLE
+1999 INQFIKDLK

-2035 YIHITLDNGN
+2035 YIHITLNNGN
-2045 VVHIPMEYVS
+2045 IVHIPMEYVS

-2097 ETGHVDTADYSSA
+2097 EDGHVDTADYSSA
-2110 ETVIMDAYHKYI
+2110 EAVIMDAYHKYV

-2179 IEGENGYE
+2179 IDESEQGYN

-2199 FNSVEEALESHLT
+2199 FDNVEEALESHLT

-2227 KLLTE
+2227 NLLTE
-2232 LKNISSQYMLVKEV
+2232 LKNISGQYMLVKEV

-2255 TNSVWREIGHLIN
+2255 TNSVWREIGHLVD

-2289 TIEPEQ
+2289 TIAPEQ

-2385 FSRKDIN
+2385 FLRKDIN
-2392 SGINCFE
+2392 SGINCFK
-2399 SDPDDVGLVFG
+2399 SDPDDLGLEFG
-2410 EGSLQIPVFI
+2410 EGSLCIPVYI
-2420 NTKFALDK
+2420 NTEFALDK

-2474 ISDSDKISA
+2474 ISDSDKISP

-2494 EYAENFCQEKFNRSV
+2494 EYAENFCQVKFNRSV

-2522 LNKEADMYVSGKPD
+2522 LNKEADMYVSSKPD

-2576 DVERDSMNFIFTIN
+2576 DVEKDSMNFIFTIN

-2607 LISNSNISE
+2607 LISNSNIPE

-2643 KAFYMDLSSNNI
+2643 KAFYMDLSSNNF

-2747 SQVQKKASFNPGE
+2747 SQVQKKTSFNPGE

-2774 DR
+2774 GR

>member
-1 MKNIELGKINRFTL
+1 MKNIELGKKIWNAIDSSWDFETWYEKCFGECIEEAANSILNGSCTIENGSFVEVSRTISKDGNTHNFDVDPENFIEYYGEEGFFNTFGISFNALKEINAIKTL
-15 VGNKT
+15 DKDYVKGSLNAITSVIKNKSFLQINNPELNEVIFDYGDFGDLTKNKNGSNGNGIIHIIQRR
-20 SITKEELEEIVEYKH
+20 SEIDNLSDEEIASLLFMIKRISETEKPDGYDKTNTRAFINKNGIRVILQKNWKEDNRNWIVTGYGIIDSESKELNLEATETIKTVNALYGYKPEH
-35 EYAKP
+35 SRLREQVGAVIASISTIRQQQKNVKELKSRTKIEKGIKTISTSNPKTVYDRAILKSSPKNCSDKELISSFAAIEYAINALENKNNSS
-40 GELKKYTE
+40 LFKHTKARKIIE
-48 KSFRNL
+48 KAADRTLLN
-54 SQSEKE
+54 KVNK
-60 SLIDELLKD
+60 ELLD
-69 DYVQY
+69 RGY
-74 KNCHIARSK
+74 
-83 LLYDSSDTLIKE
+83 T
-95 ITILDKLND
+95 
-104 LGYEIYL
+104 YEIH
-111 LPYSYARD
+111 
-119 SMNCYQKSADS
+119 N
-130 ISDLAFIE
+130 
-138 FKTAISTGKNAGQSV
+138 ST
-153 YKDARTQADNV
+153 
-164 FISFVNETS
+164 NETS
-173 EQKVI
+173 I
-178 NNIYSTIKESKKVN
+178 NYQRVVVMDVSSGKEH
-192 KNYNFE
+192 
-198 GLVFLNFEKDNDRTV
+198 LADLNV
-213 LYHFD
+213 
-218 KDGAALRLDNPT
+218 DNPSVK
-230 HKNLQT
+230 HENSPDKN
-236 FLKDN
+236 K
-241 NFKKDKGIENDSQ
+241 E
-254 VLENP
+254 
-259 VTKHGSSPINNIKQ
+259 Q
-273 ESESVNKDIE
+273 EFNSVNKDIE

-292 ATYHEKDDLYFGDN
+292 ATYHEKDGLYIGDN

-312 YTDFDSSILNLS
+312 FTDFDGSILNLRDC
-324 KYIDEPV
+324 IDEPV
-331 KDFRLG
+331 REFRLG
-337 TVFNHA
+337 TVFDYN

-348 YFIDAILESGDVLYD
+348 YFIDAILESGDVLND
-363 VQDKLSETDKK
+363 VQDELSETDKK

-402 NFNCGFTFPAEIAGD
+402 NYNCGFTFPAEIAGD

-426 KVFNELKEKYGFHPN
+426 KVFKELMKKYGFHHN

-454 NDSSFNIGFAAP
+454 NDSSFNIVFAAP

-559 SDIAL
+559 SDIAS

-577 EAIEDFLKEHPELDR
+577 EAIEDFLKEHPELNR
-592 FNEDGQMI
+592 FNEDGQII

-609 KKELNKVRERSFD
+609 
-622 DKSVEETIKIF
+622 
-633 DSFGYYPKFTIEGF
+633 
-647 EEKLELIRLS
+647 
-657 DNKPVSRFG
+657 
-666 EWLTPNHEGF
+666 
-676 YWGLKWSDDS
+676 
-686 VTDENLLE
+686 
-694 TLDELS
+694 
-700 FHYWNI
+700 
-706 LPSHT
+706 
-711 KSITLT
+711 
-717 DKEYDALD
+717 
-725 KYFWKLE
+725 
-732 DPYGFFPISS
+732 
-742 EDKKV
+742 
-747 SEYDLKRF
+747 
-755 IHPLESVEKELSS
+755 
-768 DTVKIIKDVI
+768 
-778 NKYIPSFP
+778 
-786 KEIEYEHKFKNTIF
+786 EHNFKNTIF

-1367 NSDGNTI
+1367 NYDGNTI

-1423 GKELSYASFGGEK
+1423 GKELSYDSFVGEK

-1478 GEEIVIKDEGLV
+1478 GEEIVIKDKELV
-1490 KKLNTLIEAHVRY
+1490 KKLNKLIEAHVRY

-1535 LHENDNELY
+1535 LHETDNELY

-1564 ENSWSDV
+1564 KNSWSDF
-1571 NGDKYI
+1571 NGNKYM

-1620 STQKLSEDVLP
+1620 LTQKLSEDVLP

-1775 VSGDI
+1775 I
-1780 SEIKDKIIQTIT
+1780 SEDVAEIKDNIIQTIT
-1792 NSFKNYIRDE
+1792 NSFKNYIRNE

-1827 NDNSGSLHSPSGKS
+1827 NDASGSLHSPSGES

-1847 NTKEYTITDDS
+1847 STKEYKVKDDS

-1890 GDFELTHKYIDH
+1890 GDFELTHKYIGH
-1902 EFTKNLFVQAV
+1902 ELTKNLFVQAV
-1913 GTDISDELWDE
+1913 GTDISDRLWGE

-1935 LVCDYEVNSQGNI
+1935 LVCDYEIDSQGTI

-1988 AGTADDKDIQK
+1988 AGTADDEDIQK
-1999 INQFIKDLE
+1999 VNQYIKDLE

-2026 DVHNNVEDA
+2026 DVHNKVEDA
-2035 YIHITLDNGN
+2035 YIHITLNNGN
-2045 VVHIPMEYVS
+2045 VVHIPMDYVS

-2097 ETGHVDTADYSSA
+2097 EDGHVDTADYSSA
-2110 ETVIMDAYHKYI
+2110 EAVIMDAYHKYV
-2122 PEMNYKVASDEQILQ
+2122 PEMNYKIASDEQILQ

-2655 DRNFPDENIIDKET
+2655 DRIFPDENIIDKET